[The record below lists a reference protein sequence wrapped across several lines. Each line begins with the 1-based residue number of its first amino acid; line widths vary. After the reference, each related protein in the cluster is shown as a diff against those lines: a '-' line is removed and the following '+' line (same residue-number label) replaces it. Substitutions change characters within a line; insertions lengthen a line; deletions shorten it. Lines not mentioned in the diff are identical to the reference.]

1 MTMCCVILHFIPI
14 LEAAGIGS
22 FGCCSHRLYWRWRIK
37 KAAIVAM
44 FIVNGLWPDR
54 ETLLSVACPS
64 SLLHIRLVL
73 IRVMLYRCIT
83 VFDCI
88 LIIKYM
94 GIGGQQKD
102 DYFVFVH
109 FSSRLAAAAAAAAA
123 VVYLRVFCA
132 ILSSSSSEWSGDSRL
147 DLVWLQWRHSSAN
160 DIIIVYYWSSAAAM
174 PLPVSI
180 AMNRRR
186 MRRRQQQ
193 LKGQLT
199 VRYVVSSLFFIT
211 PLFSTVNR
219 IARIIKL

>member
-1 MTMCCVILHFIPI
+1 
-14 LEAAGIGS
+14 
-22 FGCCSHRLYWRWRIK
+22 
-37 KAAIVAM
+37 M

-109 FSSRLAAAAAAAAA
+109 FSSRLAAAAAAAAEGKMTSSN
-123 VVYLRVFCA
+123 A
-132 ILSSSSSEWSGDSRL
+132 ITDENLSKEM
-147 DLVWLQWRHSSAN
+147 VH
-160 DIIIVYYWSSAAAM
+160 
-174 PLPVSI
+174 
-180 AMNRRR
+180 
-186 MRRRQQQ
+186 
-193 LKGQLT
+193 
-199 VRYVVSSLFFIT
+199 
-211 PLFSTVNR
+211 
-219 IARIIKL
+219 